1 VQKETLLAFWLD
13 VVEKTSLKIAFR
25 ERMESVERADGH
37 FLVRTNRGSYTAG
50 SVLLAMGRRGTP
62 RKLEVPGEESAKVA
76 YRLADPAQY
85 AGQSVLVVGG
95 GDSALEAAIALSQ
108 EKDTDVILSYRSA
121 AFSRVKQKNRA
132 ALEVQEKAG
141 RLRVLLKSTVSAIQD
156 HHVDIEHDGVVQR
169 FKNDVVLVCAGGVLP
184 TPLLQQ
190 IGIQFDTKFGTA

>member
-1 VQKETLLAFWLD
+1 
-13 VVEKTSLKIAFR
+13 
-25 ERMESVERADGH
+25 
-37 FLVRTNRGSYTAG
+37 
-50 SVLLAMGRRGTP
+50 
-62 RKLEVPGEESAKVA
+62 
-76 YRLADPAQY
+76 LADPAQY

-132 ALEVQEKAG
+132 ALEQQQKDG
-141 RLRVLLKSTVSAIQD
+141 RLRVLLNSTVSTIQD
-156 HHVDIEHDGVVQR
+156 HHVNLDHDGVVQR

-190 IGIQFDTKFGTA
+190 IGIRFDTKFGTA